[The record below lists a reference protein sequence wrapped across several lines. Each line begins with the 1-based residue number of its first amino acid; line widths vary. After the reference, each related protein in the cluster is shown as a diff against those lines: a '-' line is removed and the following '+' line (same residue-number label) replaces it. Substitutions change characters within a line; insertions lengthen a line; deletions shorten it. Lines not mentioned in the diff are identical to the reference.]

1 MRRVVVVQR
10 QPQLALEQAGAAA
23 GVDHPARRGLLQR
36 FTRTLPAQLVQRTGL
51 AQLHLAH
58 DGAVDQL
65 FDKLVAE
72 AFDVE
77 GELQAPV
84 ADELDQ
90 RLQRTARAAD
100 TGKESRLIDCEWT
113 WREDGV
119 MVLRRT
125 DNGEEI
131 EKRFASAEEIE
142 AFAQGKL
149 FGGSDRTVN

>member
-1 MRRVVVVQR
+1 MAKSKTTETAIEARFFDIDLTDAERTERRD
-10 QPQLALEQAGAAA
+10 QAAEMVG
-23 GVDHPARRGLLQR
+23 
-36 FTRTLPAQLVQRTGL
+36 QLVQARQDEKSL
-51 AQLHLAH
+51 AKQK
-58 DGAVDQL
+58 
-65 FDKLVAE
+65 KLV
-72 AFDVE
+72 VE
-77 GELQAPV
+77 DLPITKQAREMKLR

-125 DNGEEI
+125 DNGEEV
-131 EKRFASAEEIE
+131 EKRFATAEETE

-149 FGGSDRTVN
+149 FGGTDDKAVN

>member
-1 MRRVVVVQR
+1 MAKSKTTETAIEARFFDIDLTDIER
-10 QPQLALEQAGAAA
+10 E
-23 GVDHPARRGLLQR
+23 HRRGQ
-36 FTRTLPAQLVQRTGL
+36 AAEMVGQLVQARQDEKAL
-51 AQLHLAH
+51 AKQK
-58 DGAVDQL
+58 
-65 FDKLVAE
+65 KLVVEDLPITKQARE
-72 AFDVE
+72 AK
-77 GELQAPV
+77 LR
-84 ADELDQ
+84 ADDLDQ

-100 TGKESRLIDCEWT
+100 TGKESRLIDCEWEY
-113 WREDGV
+113 REDGV